1 MKKLFQ
7 IIAIIIIFSFS
18 TATIFAQSTND
29 KKGPGR
35 QQPDR
40 SSRPSIDAPNAQKKQ
55 EKSEYLNYLGER
67 KSISNEELCAKKIK
81 CSTLTD
87 NYIAIEIYFNQSI
100 NPSSVK
106 TDSISINQKKIS
118 PQAKIIFNKNADI
131 MTIRMNRADFD
142 YLTEAEYECIRPPIE
157 GELLPPPPPAF
168 RAEYINY
175 DSREFVIEIKNVS
188 SFDGKKSNEEI
199 DCYFEQ

>member
-7 IIAIIIIFSFS
+7 IIAIIIFSFS

-40 SSRPSIDAPNAQKKQ
+40 SSRPSIDAPNAKKKQ

-67 KSISNEELCAKKIK
+67 KSISNEDLCAKKIK

-142 YLTEAEYECIRPPIE
+142 YLTEAEYECRRLPIE

-175 DSREFVIEIKNVS
+175 DSREFVIEIKNVI